1 MQKKYKI
8 GGVVLL
14 LAVAAVA
21 FYSTPYIALYSIHRA
36 VERND
41 AEAV

>member
-8 GGVVLL
+8 GAVVLV

-21 FYSTPYIALYSIHRA
+21 FYSTPYIAL
-36 VERND
+36 
-41 AEAV
+41 